1 MKFRTR
7 IFCMG
12 KAGDDCEAGHLETVN
27 PMETGD
33 VFEIKGRK
41 WEVKKVTTN
50 YEGEPLAN
58 LVPFHWSSRM

>member
-12 KAGDDCEAGHLETVN
+12 KTGDDCEAGHLETVN

-41 WEVKKVTTN
+41 WEVKK
-50 YEGEPLAN
+50 G
-58 LVPFHWSSRM
+58 SSRK